1 MVGGGGGLGDMELV
15 SSTLIDSQSRHRP
28 LIYRLNNS
36 YLLCR
41 ENVSSCFLFV
51 TLTSPHLPSP
61 PSPHLTALTFILWT
75 FHIGGSQLVS
85 EQAGLV
91 S

>member
-1 MVGGGGGLGDMELV
+1 MELV
-15 SSTLIDSQSRHRP
+15 KSTLIDSQPRHRP

-51 TLTSPHLPSP
+51 ALTTLT
-61 PSPHLTALTFILWT
+61 TFFLWT
-75 FHIGGSQLVS
+75 FHIGGSQVVTVALGQVCS
-85 EQAGLV
+85 